1 MAVRYNK
8 LFHLLID
15 RKMSNAQLAEQAG
28 ISLNIVTRL
37 KRDEYVSLETVEK
50 ICHVLQC
57 RVDDILDFYETEKTS
72 VISRWNHVEK

>member
-72 VISRWNHVEK
+72 VISR